1 MNHDNTALRELEQRY
16 ERLLL
21 LIGDMQAAIGRLQ
34 QLVNDL
40 ASSQQKG
47 GGGGVTV
54 YSMVG
59 VVISAGGNITGAT
72 VNALVGGS
80 TSVVTTTGKV
90 YNQMQADTVVTKTI
104 MLGANPDGTFSAIS
118 QSC

>member
-1 MNHDNTALRELEQRY
+1 MIRDDQAYHELEQRY

-21 LIGDMQAAIGRLQ
+21 TIGDMQAAIGRLQ
-34 QLVNDL
+34 QLANDA
-40 ASSQQKG
+40 ASSQKA
-47 GGGGVTV
+47 GGGGVC

-59 VVISAGGNITGAT
+59 VVISAGGNVTGAT

-80 TSVVTTTGKV
+80 TQAMSTNATV
-90 YNQMQADTVVTKTI
+90 YNQMQAATVVTKTI
-104 MLGANPDGTFSAIS
+104 MLGLNPDGTYSAIS

>member
-1 MNHDNTALRELEQRY
+1 MIYDPSNLRALEERY

-34 QLVNDL
+34 QLAND
-40 ASSQQKG
+40 AAGNQQK
-47 GGGGVTV
+47 GGGVTV

-59 VVISAGGNITGAT
+59 QVIAAGSSVTGAT

-80 TSVVTTTGKV
+80 TSLVTNNATV
-90 YNQMQADTVVTKTI
+90 YNQMQSATVVTKTI
-104 MLGANPDGTFSAIS
+104 MLGANPDGTYSAIS

>member
-1 MNHDNTALRELEQRY
+1 MSHDNTALRELEQRY

-21 LIGDMQAAIGRLQ
+21 TIGDMQAAIGRLQ
-34 QLVNDL
+34 QLAND
-40 ASSQQKG
+40 AAGSQKG
-47 GGGGVTV
+47 GGGGLT

-59 VVISAGGNITGAT
+59 VVIAAGNHVTGAT

-80 TSVVTTTGKV
+80 TQAVSTNATV

-104 MLGANPDGTFSAIS
+104 MLGQNPDGTYSAIS